1 MLSMTFRSKPVYDE
15 TFNGVGNTIFW
26 NEKIL
31 KENVH
36 CICIAGISIDSV
48 MKMDKKN
55 YSQVCLEESKYEIK
69 KKKMTKF
76 IDVELDL
83 NDSDDSNNSYSE

>member
-1 MLSMTFRSKPVYDE
+1 
-15 TFNGVGNTIFW
+15 
-26 NEKIL
+26 
-31 KENVH
+31 
-36 CICIAGISIDSV
+36 